1 MKSAYSIRRM
11 IVLGLETFRIYR
23 DGRYI
28 GREAP
33 SRGGAWTILKTM
45 GVDAE
50 TAHQT
55 PKG

>member
-1 MKSAYSIRRM
+1 MTAVYTIRRM
-11 IVLGLETFRIYR
+11 RVLGLETFRIYR
-23 DGRYI
+23 DGKYI

-33 SRGGAWTILKTM
+33 SRGGAWTILRNM

-55 PKG
+55 AKG